1 MLDLARNLDS
11 LLQDLPRLAELLLRQ
26 QALPLR
32 FQQDTQQGTM
42 LDQSCE
48 FLSLLA
54 VRIGTREFAAI

>member
-1 MLDLARNLDS
+1 LS
-11 LLQDLPRLAELLLRQ
+11 RLAVIALREE
-26 QALPLR
+26 ALSLR

-54 VRIGTREFAAI
+54 VRGGKREVAAI